1 MDGGGRGGTGT
12 SWGPSEA
19 RSFYKAGG
27 SGPNGHQLAPGSVET
42 STRRINWSKIGAVS
56 LNRLKIAWSGWPG
69 QPGYTQLYFDPASPV
84 PLTAVSALLTTWK
97 AYTPNSLSWSIPNG
111 GDTIDETTGDLTGS
125 WSNGSA
131 AIVTG
136 GGGGGSLVGSSGA
149 VISWRTSSII
159 DGHRPH
165 GRTYVVP
172 MLAVAFDTDGTIT
185 SSCQTTLLN
194 GALSFVTAAAGAF
207 EVWHRPKRD
216 PNPPHAIIRPGGR
229 APVTGALVPDLAAV
243 MRSRRQ

>member
-1 MDGGGRGGTGT
+1 MFVPLCDGDTPERGVRRGTPRTYPRPGRVTPYWVRLSLCHRCAATRPRHAGCAVLSASSASMDGGGRGGTGT

-27 SGPNGHQLAPGSVET
+27 SG
-42 STRRINWSKIGAVS
+42 
-56 LNRLKIAWSGWPG
+56 
-69 QPGYTQLYFDPASPV
+69 
-84 PLTAVSALLTTWK
+84 
-97 AYTPNSLSWSIPNG
+97 PNSLSWSIPNG